1 LSLAPSRSLI
11 AKTNA
16 LRENVKTNDIWL
28 DKALRS
34 SRRRFLA
41 DLVVCNSVTVV
52 SYTIS
57 NLREFAS
64 LVVVGKFVHRHLIQ
78 LVQDIGQSIALEAT
92 CGKI

>member
-16 LRENVKTNDIWL
+16 LRENVKTIWL

-78 LVQDIGQSIALEAT
+78 LVQDIGQSIALGAT